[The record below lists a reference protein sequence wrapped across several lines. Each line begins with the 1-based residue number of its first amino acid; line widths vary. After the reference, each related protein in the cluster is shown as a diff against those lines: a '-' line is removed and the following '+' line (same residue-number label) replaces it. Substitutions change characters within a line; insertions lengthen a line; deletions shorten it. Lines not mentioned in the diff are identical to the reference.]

1 MSFGIYN
8 AFIFDRNYTM
18 QELIKMMDFLR
29 KEVRKPIDAQLHKY
43 VLEKFL
49 YYYYLRERLYGDEI
63 LEMLKKET
71 DYDKKTWL
79 RNTMKCQ
86 WKSLYKNIVL
96 YIRSKVRNAMGDNL
110 GQSLDSNCR
119 AVLYLFAVEEKIL
132 CIYGGNQHVMPVL
145 EQQKYLSDFQYW
157 DNVYRP
163 EAISEKDWKE
173 RHRLWKKA
181 IGPEYFCPDHGFMI
195 NLYDTSVELFRPDFP
210 FHEESAPD
218 HDDILSQLMDTLY
231 PDHNDPGDCQWNKLK
246 SNCPELSMD
255 EIAQIVKAK

>member
-1 MSFGIYN
+1 
-8 AFIFDRNYTM
+8 
-18 QELIKMMDFLR
+18 
-29 KEVRKPIDAQLHKY
+29 
-43 VLEKFL
+43 
-49 YYYYLRERLYGDEI
+49 
-63 LEMLKKET
+63 
-71 DYDKKTWL
+71 
-79 RNTMKCQ
+79 
-86 WKSLYKNIVL
+86 
-96 YIRSKVRNAMGDNL
+96 MGDNL
-110 GQSLDSNCR
+110 GQSLDPNCR

-157 DNVYRP
+157 DNVDRP

-231 PDHNDPGDCQWNKLK
+231 PDHNDPGDCQWNELKRNCLKLR
-246 SNCPELSMD
+246 MD